1 MRNPHAGR
9 ITCSPKGEEELSGD
23 VERLL
28 VLEAQV
34 RG

>member
-9 ITCSPKGEEELSGD
+9 ITYSPKGEEELSGD

-28 VLEAQV
+28 VLKAQV
-34 RG
+34 CG

>member
-1 MRNPHAGR
+1 MRGWAPR
-9 ITCSPKGEEELSGD
+9 SPKGEEELSGD